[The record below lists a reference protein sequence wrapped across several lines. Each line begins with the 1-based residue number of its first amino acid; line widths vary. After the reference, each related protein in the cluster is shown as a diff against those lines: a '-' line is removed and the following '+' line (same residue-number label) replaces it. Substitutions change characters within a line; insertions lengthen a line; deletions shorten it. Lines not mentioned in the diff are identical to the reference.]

1 MKAGSPIAVYTTA
14 AISTET
20 HNTGDP
26 FTASLAKPIVDG
38 DWTIAKEGA
47 RIEGTVVNSDPGGK
61 VKGVASMTLA
71 LRKLALADGRTIDL
85 QTNTVSQEAASSKK
99 KDAKKI
105 GIGAGVG
112 TAIGAIAGGGKGAA
126 IGAAVGGGAGTAAT
140 LATRGDPATVPSETL
155 LNFSLAQSFSV
166 TEKKKDAPQ
175 P

>member
-1 MKAGSPIAVYTTA
+1 MKAGTPIAVYTTA

-20 HNTGDP
+20 HNAGDR
-26 FTASLAKPIVDG
+26 FTASLAKPITEG
-38 DWTIAKEGA
+38 DWVIAKEGA
-47 RIEGTVVNSDPGGK
+47 RIEGAVVDADPGGK

-71 LRKLALADGRTIDL
+71 LKKLTLADGRTIDL
-85 QTNTVSQEAASSKK
+85 QTNTVSKEAPPSKG

-126 IGAAVGGGAGTAAT
+126 IGAAVGGGAGTAAA
-140 LATRGDPATVPSETL
+140 LATRGDPASVPSETL
-155 LNFSLAQSFSV
+155 LNFSLSQSFSV
-166 TEKKKDAPQ
+166 TEQKDLPK